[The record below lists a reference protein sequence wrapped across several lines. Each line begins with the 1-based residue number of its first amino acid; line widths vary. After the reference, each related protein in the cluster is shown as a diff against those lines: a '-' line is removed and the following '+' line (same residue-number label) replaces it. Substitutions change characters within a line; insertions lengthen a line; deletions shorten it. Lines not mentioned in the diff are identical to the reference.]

1 MAKDFEPDVYNV
13 IEGGARERRKVEQAG
28 LMYLL
33 IGALHNKLQDD
44 GYCGFE
50 AGSPT
55 ADVIA
60 EIVKAVEGWA

>member
-1 MAKDFEPDVYNV
+1 MTDFEPDVYNV
-13 IEGGARERRKVEQAG
+13 IEAAPREARKVEMAG

-50 AGSPT
+50 KGSPT
-55 ADVIA
+55 ADLIS
-60 EIVKAVEGWA
+60 EIVAKVEAWA

>member
-1 MAKDFEPDVYNV
+1 MSKDFEPNVYNV
-13 IEGGARERRKVEQAG
+13 IEGAGREKRKIEQAG

-44 GYCGFE
+44 SYCGFE
-50 AGSPT
+50 AGSAT

>member
-1 MAKDFEPDVYNV
+1 MANDFEPDVYNV
-13 IEGGARERRKVEQAG
+13 IEGAPREARKVEQAG

-50 AGSPT
+50 KGSAT

-60 EIVKAVEGWA
+60 EIVAKVEGWA

>member
-1 MAKDFEPDVYNV
+1 MSKDFEPDVYNV
-13 IEGGARERRKVEQAG
+13 IEGGAREKRKIEQAG

-33 IGALHNKLQDD
+33 IGALHNKLQND

-50 AGSPT
+50 AGSAT

>member
-1 MAKDFEPDVYNV
+1 MMDKDFEPDVCNV
-13 IEGGARERRKVEQAG
+13 IEGGARDKRKIEQAG

-50 AGSPT
+50 AGGAT

-60 EIVKAVEGWA
+60 EIVKAVEGI